1 MSKLISSTLLMAGLC
16 LVFLLSGCVE
26 RKEKI
31 LIHKNG
37 AVAIFSAFV
46 ANSSQELYEGRVPS
60 EKQGWTVRASTKTDS
75 EGKVQHLLAAWQK
88 FQPSDLPSTYAC
100 PDLKDASSYLRF
112 PTSVRF
118 EKREDGTYCHFR
130 RVYKKRQW
138 AHIASL
144 KDSLFK
150 GNLKALLDKDP
161 KELSQSERIEFIG
174 GMARLELHKMLT
186 FARAAFLKVTPDE
199 NLQDGWLLLFNDVLA
214 LQKSLDLDRLATLI
228 GRTARDGDLELT
240 HVAEKFESD
249 VRDTILSGLRTYC
262 GYTKTQE
269 AAFLD
274 ENGTQEHCYDLSEDV
289 ENEKF
294 SISLE
299 MPGEVVAAN
308 TDKIDGNTA
317 SWEFEGNALL
327 DCDYEIIISSRIAN

>member
-1 MSKLISSTLLMAGLC
+1 MSKLFFSALLMAGLC
-16 LVFLLSGCVE
+16 LILLLSGCVE

-31 LIHKNG
+31 HINENG
-37 AVAIFSAFV
+37 AVTISSTFV
-46 ANSSQELYEGRVPS
+46 ANSVQELYEGRVPS

-75 EGKVQHLLAAWQK
+75 EGKVQHVLAAWQE
-88 FQPSDLPSTYAC
+88 FQSSDLPSTYAC
-100 PDLKDASSYLRF
+100 AGLKDSFSYLQF

-118 EKREDGTYCHFR
+118 EKRKDGTYCHFR

-144 KDSLFK
+144 KDSLCK
-150 GNLKALLDKDP
+150 DNLQTLMEKDP
-161 KELSQSERIEFIG
+161 KELSQNERIEFIS
-174 GMARLELHKMLT
+174 GMVRLELHKMLT
-186 FARAAFLKVTPDE
+186 FARAAFLKTTPDD
-199 NLQDGWLLLFNDVLA
+199 NVQDGWLLLYKDVLA
-214 LQKSLDLDRLATLI
+214 LRENLNFDRLATLI
-228 GRTARDGDLELT
+228 GGADHEGDLELT
-240 HVAEKFESD
+240 NVAEKFEND

-262 GYTKTQE
+262 GYTKNQE

-274 ENGTQEHCYDLSEDV
+274 EYRTQEHCHDLSKDV
-289 ENEKF
+289 ENERF

-299 MPGEVVAAN
+299 MPGEVVGAN

-317 SWEFEGNALL
+317 RWEFEGKALL